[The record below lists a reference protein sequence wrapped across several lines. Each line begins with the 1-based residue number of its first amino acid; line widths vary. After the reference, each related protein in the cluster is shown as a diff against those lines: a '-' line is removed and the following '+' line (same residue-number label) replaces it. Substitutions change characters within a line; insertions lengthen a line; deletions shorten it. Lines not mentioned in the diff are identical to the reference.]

1 MPTPGSSFRC
11 SAFLVIVML
20 ACAATVFAQVS
31 TVVPLAGSSGQPG
44 GLDGVGSAARFDY
57 PQSVWSDGTYIY
69 VADTGNDAIR
79 RITIATGTVT
89 TIAGS
94 VGVTG
99 AVDATGTAARFRGPE
114 GIWGDGTNL
123 YVADTLNHTVR
134 RIALATGAVTTLAG
148 ASGNSGAVDGAG
160 TAARFDSPRGLW
172 GDGTNLYVADYGN
185 HSIRRIVLSSG
196 AVTTIAGLAA
206 TPAGT

>member
-1 MPTPGSSFRC
+1 
-11 SAFLVIVML
+11 ML

-31 TVVPLAGSSGQPG
+31 TVTPVAGSSGQPG

-79 RITIATGTVT
+79 RITIATGAVT

-123 YVADTLNHTVR
+123 YVAD
-134 RIALATGAVTTLAG
+134 
-148 ASGNSGAVDGAG
+148 
-160 TAARFDSPRGLW
+160 
-172 GDGTNLYVADYGN
+172 YGN

-206 TPAGT
+206 TPAGTRVAREVFSGNLTTSSERSTQRSGTYYADRYIFTLSTSATVRIELGS